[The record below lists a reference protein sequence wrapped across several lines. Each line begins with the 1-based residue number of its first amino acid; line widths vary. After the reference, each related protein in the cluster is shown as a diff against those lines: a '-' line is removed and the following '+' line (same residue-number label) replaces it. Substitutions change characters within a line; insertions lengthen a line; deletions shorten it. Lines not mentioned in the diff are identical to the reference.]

1 MKASPSSGDDAKDV
15 ALLHDEEILPVNL
28 DLRARP
34 FAEQNLVTGLDI
46 ERCELAT
53 FIAAAA
59 PHRDDL
65 AFLGLL
71 LGGIGDD
78 DPALGLFLAFETSDH
93 DAVVQ
98 RTKVHVFWFPS
109 APQAAHPLSRGRR
122 LAKLGS
128 AAEK

>member
-1 MKASPSSGDDAKDV
+1 MKALPGSGDDAQDV

-34 FAEQNLVTGLDI
+34 FAEQNLVAGLDI
-46 ERCELAT
+46 EGCELAA
-53 FIAAAA
+53 FIAAAG

-78 DPALGLFLAFETSDH
+78 NPALGLFLAFKTSDH

-98 RTKVHVFWFPS
+98 RTKAHVFWFPS
-109 APQAAHPLSRGRR
+109 APLAARPFHAGEPC
-122 LAKLGS
+122 
-128 AAEK
+128 

>member
-1 MKASPSSGDDAKDV
+1 MKALPGSGNDAQDV
-15 ALLHDEEILPVNL
+15 ALLHDEEILPVDL

-34 FAEQNLVTGLDI
+34 FAEQNLIAGLDI
-46 ERCELAT
+46 ERCELAA
-53 FIAAAA
+53 FVAGAGS
-59 PHRDDL
+59 HRANL

-109 APQAAHPLSRGRR
+109 VALAASPFHVETPCQACG
-122 LAKLGS
+122 
-128 AAEK
+128 